1 MSFKVKQMRFVIFSH
16 VVLQTGWFYC
26 WQQRFLIIQIQRFV
40 FKEKRPARGENK
52 DISINYCC
60 ILVVSLI
67 FWVHN
72 KQNSLRHSWREVL
85 FTVAVCCF
93 VLVYLAPSFTLLL
106 ESWQRC
112 LSQRRL
118 QRGLIKSS
126 TVTSTSS
133 NSCNQEATLTHPL
146 TCKLAFRTVP
156 KSRLEDT
163 FFISDG
169 LLWNNRISK
178 WTQSMSNS
186 WQANQYLVC
195 IPQATTC

>member
-1 MSFKVKQMRFVIFSH
+1 M
-16 VVLQTGWFYC
+16 
-26 WQQRFLIIQIQRFV
+26 
-40 FKEKRPARGENK
+40 
-52 DISINYCC
+52 
-60 ILVVSLI
+60 
-67 FWVHN
+67 
-72 KQNSLRHSWREVL
+72 

-93 VLVYLAPSFTLLL
+93 VLMYLAPGVSANTLPL
-106 ESWQRC
+106 EPWQRC

-118 QRGLIKSS
+118 QRRLIKNP
-126 TVTSTSS
+126 TVISASS

-169 LLWNNRISK
+169 LLWNNKGNGISK

-195 IPQATTC
+195 IPQITARLTTIV